1 MLTAKIRE
9 KETKTG
15 ETTSSRK
22 NFTRIYNCDT
32 CGSTLGQSK

>member
-1 MLTAKIRE
+1 MFTAKIRE

-22 NFTRIYNCDT
+22 ISRESITVIHG
-32 CGSTLGQSK
+32 GSTLGQSK